1 MTQQS
6 NWDGDD
12 STRPSD
18 ESNRSRDDAE
28 PTAQLG
34 GPPTEPVQQPPTYSS
49 IHDPDLWSSQ
59 EPTMSTPTGDA
70 PAGRTADES
79 TVYTGGPS
87 PAGPTATMS
96 GTTAAGAGDHGTYYA
111 HTHDEVSEE
120 PPKGPRMPTVAW
132 GLVLVLL
139 GLVVIA
145 VGLGIDLQLELVF
158 IGILGLA
165 GLTLLVGALVGAGK
179 RDK

>member
-1 MTQQS
+1 
-6 NWDGDD
+6 
-12 STRPSD
+12 
-18 ESNRSRDDAE
+18 
-28 PTAQLG
+28 
-34 GPPTEPVQQPPTYSS
+34 
-49 IHDPDLWSSQ
+49 
-59 EPTMSTPTGDA
+59 STPTGDA

-96 GTTAAGAGDHGTYYA
+96 GTTAAGAGVHGTYHA
-111 HTHDEVSEE
+111 HTYDEVYQE

-158 IGILGLA
+158 IGILGVA
-165 GLTLLVGALVGAGK
+165 GLTLLVGALRGAGCREMWHPSVRPHPHPASVGARAYNTAALPMTAGELVGGAWAWL
-179 RDK
+179 

>member
-6 NWDGDD
+6 NWDGND
-12 STRPSD
+12 
-18 ESNRSRDDAE
+18 SNRSREDAE

-96 GTTAAGAGDHGTYYA
+96 GTTAAGAGVHGTYYA
-111 HTHDEVSEE
+111 HTYDEVYQE

-158 IGILGLA
+158 IGILGVA
-165 GLTLLVGALVGAGK
+165 GLTLLVGALIGAGK